1 MRSPR
6 ERVGREERSEKRLL
20 GEAFVSPAGR
30 KIEASR
36 SGFVEQKSWRDFS
49 LSLWRET

>member
-6 ERVGREERSEKRLL
+6 ERVVREERSEKRLL
-20 GEAFVSPAGR
+20 GEAFVSPARR
-30 KIEASR
+30 KIEARR
-36 SGFVEQKSWRDFS
+36 SGFVEQKSSRDFF